1 MNFINMA
8 KALIIMHIN
17 CPVRQM
23 ADGAIN
29 VFDNMAKANQTMQLI
44 LTLKLVNKIHQIHW

>member
-23 ADGAIN
+23 ADGAI
-29 VFDNMAKANQTMQLI
+29 KNQTGTGL
-44 LTLKLVNKIHQIHW
+44 

>member
-1 MNFINMA
+1 MVF
-8 KALIIMHIN
+8 N

-29 VFDNMAKANQTMQLI
+29 VFDNMTTANQTMQLV
-44 LTLKLVNKIHQIHW
+44 LKLKLVNKIHQIHW